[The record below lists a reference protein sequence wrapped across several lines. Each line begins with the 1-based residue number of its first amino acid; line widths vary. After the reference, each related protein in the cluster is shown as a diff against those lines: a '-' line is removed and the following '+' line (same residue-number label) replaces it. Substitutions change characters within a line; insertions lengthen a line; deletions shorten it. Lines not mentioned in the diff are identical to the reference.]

1 MTQFDAGAAQ
11 ETARRF
17 LSDNPDIETVEVVMT
32 DLNGI
37 VRGKWLP
44 AAKLVEVAGGTTGM
58 TIDLATCDIWGRDVP
73 AVIEGTRE
81 GDGVC
86 RPVMESLKRLA
97 WLPRPTAALI
107 VHMYDDKGH
116 AWPLDPRTVLQNA
129 VDRLATHGLHAVVAP
144 ELEFYLFR
152 EERAES
158 GAPLLPATRLNG
170 ETQIGGQ
177 LFSAD
182 LMHEQDAILAEM
194 QQTCLA
200 MGLPLES
207 LVKEL
212 SPAQYEINLRHNGD
226 VLQAAD
232 DAQMLK
238 RVIKGVAAKHGFIA
252 SFMAKPSRDLA
263 GSGLH
268 VHASLVDDHGNN
280 AFGADET
287 LLRNAVAGLG
297 VSAADAF
304 LVLAPHRNS
313 YRRFSS
319 GHHAPLAPTWG
330 HDNRNVALRIPRGG
344 PEARRVEHRIAGA
357 DANIFLVLAA
367 ILAGMAHGIEHRLDP
382 GPASE
387 PGEEHACGPA
397 MPRHWPGAIERFEA
411 STLVPDLLGSEAHAA
426 FAAIKRTEM
435 AEFDAIASRLEY
447 DTYLV
452 TV

>member
-1 MTQFDAGAAQ
+1 MSAFDAAAAQ
-11 ETARRF
+11 DQARRF
-17 LSDNPDIETVEVVMT
+17 LADNPDLETIEVVMT
-32 DLNGI
+32 DLNGV

-73 AVIEGTRE
+73 AVIEDTRE

-86 RPVMESLKRLA
+86 RPVMGSLKRLP
-97 WLPRPTAALI
+97 WMSRPTASI
-107 VHMYDDKGH
+107 TVQMFDENGT
-116 AWPLDPRTVLQNA
+116 AWPLDPRTILESA
-129 VDRLATHGLHAVVAP
+129 IARLAGHGLYAVAAP

-152 EERAES
+152 EERGPDGE
-158 GAPLLPATRLNG
+158 PLLPGTRLNG

-182 LMHEQDAILAEM
+182 LMQEQDTILADM
-194 QQTCLA
+194 QRTCEV

-212 SPAQYEINLRHNGD
+212 SPAQYEINLRHDGD
-226 VLQAAD
+226 ILQAAD

-238 RVIKGVAAKHGFIA
+238 RVIKGVAANHGLIA
-252 SFMAKPSRDLA
+252 SFMAKPARDLA
-263 GSGLH
+263 GNGLH
-268 VHASLVDDHGNN
+268 VHTSLVDDGGRNF
-280 AFGADET
+280 FGADDQ
-287 LLRNAVAGLG
+287 LLRHAIAGLG
-297 VSAADAF
+297 ASAADAF
-304 LVLAPHRNS
+304 LMFAPHRNS

-319 GHHAPLAPTWG
+319 GHHAPMEPTWG

-344 PEARRVEHRIAGA
+344 PESRRVEHRIAGA
-357 DANIFLVLAA
+357 DANVFLVLS
-367 ILAGMAHGIEHRLDP
+367 LVLSGMAHGIEHKLDP

-387 PGEEHACGPA
+387 PGDEHACGEA

-411 STLVPDLLGSEAHAA
+411 STLIPTLLGAQVHAA
-426 FAAIKRTEM
+426 YGDIKRTEM

-452 TV
+452 TA